1 MIVKKLDPGYEK
13 MEKKKKTKKKKKKKK
28 STLNPKTEILLDS
41 LDFLPFLTLY
51 GGGGGGGEYILKIMS
66 RINCILKM
74 CPVDVYGVV
83 SSLTSM

>member
-13 MEKKKKTKKKKKKKK
+13 MEKKKKTKKKKKKK

-51 GGGGGGGEYILKIMS
+51 GGRGEYIFKIMS